1 MTKGYSLSSWC
12 VVIVFTRVDDTR
24 DKLLSPPKTKV
35 VITFFEDLHD
45 GCKLILAF
53 NLRLS
58 QAWFITIWR
67 LCDYSNNITPDVVLT
82 MSHWLLAKLLNFTT
96 DIEDGIGVI
105 GVHTHRTDHTRVRKH
120 QWSIR
125 VCIEFSNKEQMNKK
139 HRLMFETLIQC
150 DINP

>member
-1 MTKGYSLSSWC
+1 MCCYCIHPCGWYARQVVKSTK
-12 VVIVFTRVDDTR
+12 
-24 DKLLSPPKTKV
+24 DKGGNY
-35 VITFFEDLHD
+35 IFWRFAD